1 VASLLL
7 SPSTGDAFSA
17 QAADASPFQ
26 AWDGAIVRVPT
37 TSGAFVVR
45 APAGAGAAN
54 GQAFAVLDVDGDA
67 PTNPIVIDGN
77 GLQIDG
83 AGTLTLVGAG
93 ELAVFV
99 SVGTEWRRT
108 LPVFSVDGATA
119 EDTFTRFLPPADSP
133 TNVDA
138 KIAVALATAEAD
150 ATTKANAAEAAAV
163 ATASLDAT
171 TKANAAEAAAVATA
185 SLDATTKANAA
196 EAAAEAYADGL
207 VTSPAIGGVR
217 GTALDANHIHA
228 WELTELVG
236 TTFADTGSSAQKVT
250 LTMADAA
257 NVRLGAAGLFGPCP
271 FFGATALGGNAAAR
285 ADALISGF
293 NDLPTINWTIE
304 AWAQLGSIGT
314 SQVNALV
321 TASDA
326 SAINVQLAI
335 NGSTSA
341 TMALTA
347 RTTTFLNGSGNA
359 NLFNTIGAVGSWH
372 FYALVYDG
380 AALLAYVDGELV
392 GRVAGGSTATQWTS
406 GVNPRFVIA
415 NQLSA
420 TAPMY
425 GRLSRVRLSNIA
437 RSQAYL
443 RSVYQTAQLLAA

>member
-1 VASLLL
+1 MASLLL

-138 KIAVALATAEAD
+138 KIAVALATAEA
-150 ATTKANAAEAAAV
+150 
-163 ATASLDAT
+163 
-171 TKANAAEAAAVATA
+171 
-185 SLDATTKANAA
+185 DATTKANAA